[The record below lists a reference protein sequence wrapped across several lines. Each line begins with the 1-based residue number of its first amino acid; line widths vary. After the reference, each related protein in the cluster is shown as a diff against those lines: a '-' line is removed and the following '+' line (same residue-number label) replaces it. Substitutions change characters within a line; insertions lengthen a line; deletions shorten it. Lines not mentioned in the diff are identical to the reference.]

1 MSKTEQDRPTSFFNF
16 QPTMPFAMSTEWL
29 GVHAQML
36 ATMQTMTERWFE
48 HRRRGFDALMSTMAK
63 LSSCKDPAEFAAA
76 QQQWVSESSERLAEE
91 ITALRADALALAQ
104 TATASLDAFPDK
116 LAAAG
121 VKKVA

>member
-1 MSKTEQDRPTSFFNF
+1 MSKPERPMSFFNF
-16 QPTMPFAMSTEWL
+16 QPTLPFPMSSDWL

-48 HRRRGFDALMSTMAK
+48 HRRRGFDTMMVTMAK
-63 LSSCKDPAEFAAA
+63 LSSCKDPAEFMAA
-76 QQQWVSESSERLAEE
+76 QQHWVAESSERLAEE

-104 TATASLDAFPDK
+104 AATASLDAFPDK